1 MRSSIC
7 TFSALVLLG
16 SHALAQSPAAGPPPG
31 IKRVAGTV
39 QSVSGDKLTVVSEK
53 GETIEVVV
61 PADARVG
68 RTVDAPRAELAAAKL
83 VNCNATGVSGQQL
96 QATRCTIIPAD
107 TKMVNSGHFPVSP
120 GTTRTVG
127 NVTSV
132 KGDPAKDLELTIS
145 YKDGEQRI
153 AVPLSAKV
161 GKGAPMELSQV
172 KPGDEVVA
180 ASRMVDGKT
189 SVLAMEVTQK

>member
-1 MRSSIC
+1 MRSSHI
-7 TFSALVLLG
+7 FSALVLIS
-16 SHALAQSPAAGPPPG
+16 SHAMAQSPPAGPPPG
-31 IKRVAGTV
+31 VKRVAGTV
-39 QSVSGDKLTVVSEK
+39 QSVSDGKLTIVSDK
-53 GETIEVVV
+53 GEVTEVVV
-61 PADARVG
+61 PPDARVG
-68 RTVDAPRAELAAAKL
+68 RTVDATRAELAAAKL
-83 VNCNATGVSGQQL
+83 ANCNATGVSGQLL
-96 QATRCTIIPAD
+96 QATRCGIIPAD

-132 KGDPAKDLELTIS
+132 KGDPSKDMELTIS

-161 GKGAPMELSQV
+161 GKGATMELSQV

-180 ASRMVDGKT
+180 ASRVVDGKT